1 MNLIISRW
9 VLFIYEYTCLKRG
22 LWFQVTEKKELNVTV
37 RYPSIGSLCT
47 YLSSNKISSVDIY
60 PFLDEMFVM
69 GIQLAGKVLCRQIS
83 SQEFNDNKHFEGFWL
98 VKNSGSISGD
108 VISKK
113 ETATPLISRLK
124 SNGMVRWGIRRQ
136 VKFLNKH
143 GESTSHPQS
152 SSSFVTGEGK
162 FKLELDEDDDDDN
175 DEEDDDDDDDVEEGG
190 GREETD
196 ENDNENLKRKRY
208 SFRNVNRKAKKAKYE
223 KQRQG
228 NKKSKNKCKKIV
240 LGNSKNRWSA
250 ER

>member
-1 MNLIISRW
+1 M
-9 VLFIYEYTCLKRG
+9 
-22 LWFQVTEKKELNVTV
+22 TEKKELNVTV

-69 GIQLAGKVLCRQIS
+69 GKQLAGKVLSRQIS
-83 SQEFNDNKHFEGFWL
+83 SQEFDDNKHFEGFWL
-98 VKNSGSISGD
+98 VKNSGSLIAED

-113 ETATPLISRLK
+113 DAAATPLISRLK

-143 GESTSHPQS
+143 GLSTSHQQS
-152 SSSFVTGEGK
+152 SSSFVTGDIGK
-162 FKLELDEDDDDDN
+162 FKLEADEDGDGDN
-175 DEEDDDDDDDVEEGG
+175 EENDDEEDNDDVEEGG
-190 GREETD
+190 GGEETD
-196 ENDNENLKRKRY
+196 DDKENLKRKRY
-208 SFRNVNRKAKKAKYE
+208 CFRNLVNRKAKKVKVE
-223 KQRQG
+223 NQRQV
-228 NKKSKNKCKKIV
+228 KKKPKNNCKKIV